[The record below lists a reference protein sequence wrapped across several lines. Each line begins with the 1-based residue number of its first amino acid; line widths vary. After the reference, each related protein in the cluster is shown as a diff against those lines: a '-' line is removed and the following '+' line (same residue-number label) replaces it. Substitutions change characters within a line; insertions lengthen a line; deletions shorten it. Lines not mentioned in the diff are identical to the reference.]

1 LLPKERA
8 AYADASLRMTRPVN
22 LSIPDLNGDSHECVA
37 EAFDTQ
43 HNVVILV
50 YPVKALNTARILLP

>member
-1 LLPKERA
+1 MR
-8 AYADASLRMTRPVN
+8 RPVN
-22 LSIPDLNGDSHECVA
+22 LSIPDLNGDSHEYVA